1 MEERILSGW
10 KEIGGYL
17 DRAVRTVQRWELRF
31 GMPIHRPARKRRTA
45 VIAFPSELNAWLTGS
60 PGRVGIPAAD
70 LHDDPVRL
78 REALLRLQHETQDL
92 AVRLWRLER
101 DNTRPRAFDKRFQG
115 ASSEDPWAKPE
126 RAHLRRNL

>member
-1 MEERILSGW
+1 MEDRILSGW
-10 KEIGGYL
+10 KEIGSYL

-45 VIAFPSELNAWLTGS
+45 VIAFPGELNAWLSGGS
-60 PGRVGIPAAD
+60 SRTSLPAVE

-78 REALLRLQHETQDL
+78 REALVRLQHETQDL

-101 DNTRPRAFDKRFQG
+101 DNTRGREID
-115 ASSEDPWAKPE
+115 SSVQSTSPEAHWTRPE
-126 RAHLRRNL
+126 RIHLRRNS

>member
-10 KEIGGYL
+10 KEIGSYL

-45 VIAFPSELNAWLTGS
+45 VIAFPSELNAWLSGTTS
-60 PGRVGIPAAD
+60 RVSIPAVEPY
-70 LHDDPVRL
+70 DDPGRL
-78 REALLRLQHETQDL
+78 REALVRLQHETQDL

-101 DNTRPRAFDKRFQG
+101 DNTRGREIDNRLPG
-115 ASSEDPWAKPE
+115 TSPEGHWTKPE
-126 RAHLRRNL
+126 RVHQRRNS